1 MLIRDIKNCSY
12 FKALDKTIL
21 CELLHPKNEEEELNI
36 NYSIVHAVL
45 KAGKSSLVHKLKT
58 STEVYYILEGKG
70 IMHIDDE
77 SEEVIPGQAI
87 YIPANSSQYI
97 ENTGSDELKFL
108 AIVYPMWKEEDEEL
122 I

>member
-1 MLIRDIKNCSY
+1 MLIRDIKNCNY
-12 FKALDKTIL
+12 FRALDKTIL
-21 CELLHPKNEEEELNI
+21 CELLHPKNEEEKLNI

-45 KAGKSSLVHKLKT
+45 KAGESSITHKLKT
-58 STEVYYILEGKG
+58 SVEVYYILKGKG